1 MIKSEQISSF
11 FKKSGPEI
19 TFLTKYDHF
28 EEYDVKKKE
37 KAPARNAP
45 AGRATS
51 EFG

>member
-1 MIKSEQISSF
+1 MIKSDQISSF

-19 TFLTKYDHF
+19 TFLTNYYLF
-28 EEYDVKKKE
+28 GQYDVTTKKN
-37 KAPARNAP
+37 APARNAP